1 MSVKNNRMKISF
13 DAKSINE
20 SFARMAVVSF
30 MTQLNPTLEQIDDV
44 KTAVS
49 EAVTNSI
56 VHAYMQDDKTVDI
69 ECAYDNNMLTIMVID
84 HGVGIENV
92 KEAMQ
97 PFYTT
102 KPDMERTGMGFTF
115 METFM
120 DELSVYSE
128 KNHGT
133 RVVMRKYIDNETE
146 SIEKTECIEK
156 TDSIE
161 KTESIEKTDNIEKA
175 ESTEKTDSKE
185 KTDSI
190 KNQTAQKESITKN
203 D

>member
-133 RVVMRKYIDNETE
+133 RVVMRKYIDNEA
-146 SIEKTECIEK
+146 
-156 TDSIE
+156 DSIE
-161 KTESIEKTDNIEKA
+161 KTESIENTESIEKA
-175 ESTEKTDSKE
+175 DSIEKTE
-185 KTDSI
+185 SI